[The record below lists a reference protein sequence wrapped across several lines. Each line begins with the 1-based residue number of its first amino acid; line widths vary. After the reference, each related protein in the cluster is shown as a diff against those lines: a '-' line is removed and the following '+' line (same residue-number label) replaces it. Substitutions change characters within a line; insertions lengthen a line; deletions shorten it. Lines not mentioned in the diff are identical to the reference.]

1 MSDHLQ
7 EVSSYKADRRYLEE
21 GMVYDKTVYT
31 RIYFTS
37 ESHIHGIINV
47 LRYGTSSTGQC
58 AVTPEGLQALDEISE
73 YDYLSHILLRMFEN
87 EAYSITDP
95 RRFRVELSFS
105 PGCVIVV
112 VCSCSLLE

>member
-31 RIYFTS
+31 RMYFTS

-73 YDYLSHILLRMFEN
+73 YDYHGPSTVPCRAVLFTGMRHCSGLFLLSPRMMFQSVPMNPLALLK
-87 EAYSITDP
+87 
-95 RRFRVELSFS
+95 
-105 PGCVIVV
+105 
-112 VCSCSLLE
+112 